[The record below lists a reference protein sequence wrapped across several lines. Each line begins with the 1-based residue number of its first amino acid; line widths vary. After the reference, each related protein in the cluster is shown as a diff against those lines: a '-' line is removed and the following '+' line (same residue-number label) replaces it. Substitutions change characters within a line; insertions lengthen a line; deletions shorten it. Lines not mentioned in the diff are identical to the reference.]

1 MILREVM
8 GGKPGWMTALGKA
21 EAMAMASDALTRRA
35 QYNSYIEQGLSE
47 MEATLM
53 AVESMN
59 FTKRGASPSIHIAN
73 ALIPFFNAQIQGL
86 NVLYKA
92 MTGKM
97 PFNDK
102 LKIRQKLLQRGGMMA
117 AASIVYALMMQDDE
131 AYQNANPDEKYGN
144 WFIPIPGLDEK
155 LRVPI
160 PFEIGYIFKAL
171 PEALVNSMLNEHGG
185 EEAVK
190 ALRTIAIQ
198 TIPGGTS
205 MPQIGGVPVPLPIP
219 QALKPAIE
227 VGLGKSFYTGRDI
240 LSAREKDLLPEEQF
254 RANTTEVAKLFG
266 KMGVSPIMVEQLVKG
281 YTGTMGLAFLQ
292 ALSLGVPAGE
302 SPEGAVKRLSEYP
315 VVGGAFQPNDAGG
328 IVNSVYERMNEA
340 MKVQRSY
347 DKMVEEGR
355 LNEANALLQRRG
367 EQFMQAELG
376 KEFKQNMNELT
387 QAERAVQAAAIP
399 PEEKRKQLD
408 EIRRLKIAIAKTI
421 REAADKTIHLSFS
434 L

>member
-1 MILREVM
+1 MV
-8 GGKPGWMTALGKA
+8 A
-21 EAMAMASDALTRRA
+21 EAMGRPAMTAADDARRA
-35 QYNSYIEQGLSE
+35 VP
-47 MEATLM
+47 A
-53 AVESMN
+53 
-59 FTKRGASPSIHIAN
+59 R
-73 ALIPFFNAQIQGL
+73 
-86 NVLYKA
+86 NV
-92 MTGKM
+92 
-97 PFNDK
+97 F
-102 LKIRQKLLQRGGMMA
+102 
-117 AASIVYALMMQDDE
+117 
-131 AYQNANPDEKYGN
+131 
-144 WFIPIPGLDEK
+144 
-155 LRVPI
+155 
-160 PFEIGYIFKAL
+160 
-171 PEALVNSMLNEHGG
+171 LVNSMLNEHGG

-198 TIPGGTS
+198 TIPGGSS

-315 VVGGAFQPNDAGG
+315 IVGGAFQPNDAGG

-340 MKVQRSY
+340 QKVERTY
-347 DKMVEEGR
+347 NKMVEDGR
-355 LNEANALLQRRG
+355 LNEANAFLQRRG
-367 EQFMQAELG
+367 DEFMQAELA
-376 KEFKQNMNELT
+376 KEFKSNMNELT
-387 QAERAVQAAAIP
+387 KAERAIQASDMSG
-399 PEEKRKQLD
+399 EEKRKQLD

-421 REAADKTIHLSFS
+421 RDAADKTIHLSFS